1 MTKSN
6 NTKKKNNTKEKEHYQ
21 IKRKQIQ
28 KKNNHHT
35 RTDGLATPER
45 ITDVTVDLEGRE
57 SGSPKMALTVGPSF
71 PRDVSSSTLPCS
83 VEEVVLHV
91 LVQLCVLES
100 VTDKGQVQFTRAPP
114 PDPHRPAY
122 KTRLRSSD
130 QSKQAP
136 ADFPSSSSK
145 VLMLFEQ
152 LNCGCGLWHLYK
164 DFLLKWIWSVFNLTP
179 NTGLDPSSSGLVS
192 FSPLRVYDSH
202 CNVHVTSLPSLGWR
216 WEQSAVRKDSHW

>member
-1 MTKSN
+1 MTWSCQQMKPMSKTAPLQEKNQQHQRRTNIFKKKKKTKKISKNTKEEEKQHQKSRKTTLLMKKSN
-6 NTKKKNNTKEKEHYQ
+6 DTKKKKNTKEKEHYQ

-100 VTDKGQVQFTRAPP
+100 VIDEEQVRFTSGQRTLPGLLLQTLKGQPTT
-114 PDPHRPAY
+114 H
-122 KTRLRSSD
+122 
-130 QSKQAP
+130 
-136 ADFPSSSSK
+136 
-145 VLMLFEQ
+145 
-152 LNCGCGLWHLYK
+152 G
-164 DFLLKWIWSVFNLTP
+164 
-179 NTGLDPSSSGLVS
+179 
-192 FSPLRVYDSH
+192 
-202 CNVHVTSLPSLGWR
+202 
-216 WEQSAVRKDSHW
+216 